1 MGRNESVS
9 FFTCR
14 LKLVDKVNT
23 HRSVV
28 NQVCYHQPSSRI
40 ASASR
45 DHMIYLWR
53 VSSSSSSSAS
63 LDLVCSFDK
72 HLGNVLSLAFSQD
85 GRFLFSGGSDNV
97 VRLWDIE
104 NEQFVRH
111 IETVQQQNNPQGD
124 VVFLSASFEEGKLL
138 TMSNDGFLR
147 LYSVKQEPQDPVCP
161 SETNTTDDDWMDL
174 DALMAGQ
181 LDDFSK
187 FSTVFDDLERS
198 LSVCSVRNGAVAN
211 V

>member
-1 MGRNESVS
+1 M
-9 FFTCR
+9 FCTCR
-14 LKLVDKVNT
+14 LKCVDQVNA
-23 HRSVV
+23 HRSVI
-28 NQVCYHQPSSRI
+28 NQINYHQPSSCL

-45 DHMIYLWR
+45 DHMIHLWK
-53 VSSSSSSSAS
+53 VSSSTS

-72 HLGNVLSLAFSQD
+72 HLGNVLSLAFSPD

-97 VRLWDIE
+97 MRLWDVK
-104 NEQFVRH
+104 NERFVRNV
-111 IETVQQQNNPQGD
+111 ETVQQQNNPQGD
-124 VVFLSASFEEGKLL
+124 VVFLSASFQEGKLL
-138 TMSNDGFLR
+138 TVSNDGFLR
-147 LYSVKQEPQDPVCP
+147 LYSVKQEPQDPVYP
-161 SETNTTDDDWMDL
+161 SKSSTTDDDWMDL

-198 LSVCSVRNGAVAN
+198 LSVCSVRNEVVAD